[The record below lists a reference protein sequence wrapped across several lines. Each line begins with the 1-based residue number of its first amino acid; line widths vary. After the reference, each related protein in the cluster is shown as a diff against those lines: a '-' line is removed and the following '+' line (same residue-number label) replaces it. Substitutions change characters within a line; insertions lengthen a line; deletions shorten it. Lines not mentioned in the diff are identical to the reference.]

1 MADELEALRQENRR
15 LRAETRRL
23 RAENRALRAE
33 NERLARR
40 VAALEGRVAELTQR
54 LEEAQRAGKRQ
65 AAPFSRGEPTE
76 DPKPPGRPPGHPGTY
91 PTAPSQVDETV
102 HVPLPCCPH
111 CGGPVED
118 RRDHEQ
124 FVTDLPPVRPQVR
137 RYVTES
143 GYCPRCRRRVRSHHP
158 DQISL
163 ATGAAGS
170 QLGPTVVALAAALKH
185 GFGVPYR
192 KVASV
197 LLAHF
202 GIRVTAGALVL
213 AEHRLA
219 ARAEPAYEALV
230 LAVRQSAVV
239 HVDETGWR
247 IGGRG
252 AWLWVFCTR
261 QVTVYAIRQSRGAD
275 VVQELLGVHFAG
287 VLTSDCFLAY
297 DPFAGVKQKCFAHLL
312 RTLSEIETLKTRG
325 AVRFPRAVA
334 ALLRRAMALKAQK
347 AALPAP
353 HYAARVRRLEARL
366 DRLLAGR
373 YTDPDNRRFANRL
386 RKQRPHLFTFLFHD
400 EVEPTN
406 NRAERQ
412 IRPAVVVRKISAGN
426 RTETGAH
433 THEVLTSLL
442 ASFPQPGRA
451 FVSWAVALLRGQ
463 KASWPKGLGRSP
475 PLRVTTR

>member
-1 MADELEALRQENRR
+1 M
-15 LRAETRRL
+15 
-23 RAENRALRAE
+23 
-33 NERLARR
+33 
-40 VAALEGRVAELTQR
+40 AELTQL
-54 LEEAQRAGKRQ
+54 LEEARRAGKRQ

-91 PTAPSQVDETV
+91 RMAPAHVDETL
-102 HVPLPCCPH
+102 HVPLPRCPR

-118 RRDHEQ
+118 RREHEQ
-124 FVTDLPPVRPQVR
+124 FVTDLPPVRPHVR
-137 RYVTES
+137 RYLTES
-143 GYCPRCRRRVRSHHP
+143 GYCPRCRRRVHSRHP
-158 DQISL
+158 DQISG

-170 QLGPTVVALAAALKH
+170 QVGPHVVALAAALKH

-192 KVASV
+192 KVAGV

-202 GIRVTAGALVL
+202 GVRVSAGALVL
-213 AEHRLA
+213 AERRLG
-219 ARAEPAYEALV
+219 ARAEPTYQALV

-239 HVDETGWR
+239 HADETGWR
-247 IGGRG
+247 IGGQG

-275 VVQELLGVHFAG
+275 VVEEILGGAFAG

-297 DPFAGVKQKCFAHLL
+297 DPFGGVKQKCFAHLL
-312 RTLSEIETLKTRG
+312 HTLSEIEGLKTCG

-334 ALLRRAMALKAQK
+334 ALLREAMALKAQQ
-347 AALPAP
+347 AELSAP
-353 HYAARVRRLEARL
+353 RYAARARRLEARL

-373 YTDPDNRRFANRL
+373 YTDPDNHRFANRL
-386 RKQRPHLFTFLFHD
+386 RKQRPHLFTFLYHD

-426 RTETGAH
+426 RTDAGAH

-442 ASFPQPGRA
+442 ATFHQHGRA
-451 FVSWAVALLRGQ
+451 FVPWAVALLR
-463 KASWPKGLGRSP
+463 AGRVSGSDGRARLP
-475 PLRVTTR
+475 PLWVSTR